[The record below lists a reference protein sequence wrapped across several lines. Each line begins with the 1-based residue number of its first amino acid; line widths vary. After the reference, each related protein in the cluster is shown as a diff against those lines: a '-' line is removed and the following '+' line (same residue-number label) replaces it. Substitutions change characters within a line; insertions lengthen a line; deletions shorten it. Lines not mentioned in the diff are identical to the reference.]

1 MMMVMAGCGP
11 SLKEYVAKSS
21 NYYSQ
26 ISSATRV
33 SVVIES
39 NDVVSD
45 KRKGVLG
52 AIGAAVNL
60 ASSVS
65 AMAVSH
71 EQQERLVRLINTN
84 GIIGLVAKGF
94 DDGFVG
100 TTHLVAVNAD
110 QNPDLRISLKVRRF
124 GLWSESMLS
133 PINFYMEAEIR
144 VVDSATMETIYSNG
158 ATIMREAST
167 VFSNAAAIAG
177 AIATD
182 AAYIG
187 GGMTAGTITDN
198 TSRLVGG
205 AANLTAFFKLTDED
219 VVTIFNYMAYDAGLS
234 LADNLTYA
242 IYR

>member
-1 MMMVMAGCGP
+1 MKRHIITVLALVFMMMVMAGCGP
-11 SLKEYVAKSS
+11 SLKEYVVKSS

-45 KRKGVLG
+45 KKKGVLG

-100 TTHLVAVNAD
+100 V
-110 QNPDLRISLKVRRF
+110 
-124 GLWSESMLS
+124 
-133 PINFYMEAEIR
+133 
-144 VVDSATMETIYSNG
+144 
-158 ATIMREAST
+158 
-167 VFSNAAAIAG
+167 
-177 AIATD
+177 
-182 AAYIG
+182 
-187 GGMTAGTITDN
+187 
-198 TSRLVGG
+198 
-205 AANLTAFFKLTDED
+205 
-219 VVTIFNYMAYDAGLS
+219 
-234 LADNLTYA
+234 
-242 IYR
+242 